1 LGDAGIVATTG
12 ELKIELGRRYRFAAS
27 HRLHSAR
34 LSDEE
39 NLRLYGKCNNPLGHG
54 HNYVVEIC
62 VSGDVDPATGMIAN
76 LADLD
81 GFVEREILDAF
92 DHRSLNDEV
101 PAFRAEVPTTENLCV
116 EIFRRVRAFPKA
128 KLERVRVEETSNN
141 SFEYAG
147 ENATNDSEVDGVRLE
162 GNRP

>member
-1 LGDAGIVATTG
+1 VATTG

>member
-1 LGDAGIVATTG
+1 MTARDD
-12 ELKIELGRRYRFAAS
+12 LKIELGRRYRFAAS

-39 NLRLYGKCNNPLGHG
+39 NARLYGKCNNPLGHG

-81 GFVEREILDAF
+81 GFVERKILDAF

-101 PAFRAEVPTTENLCV
+101 PAFRAEVPTTENLCI

-147 ENATNDSEVDGVRLE
+147 ENASRDSEEGGMHIE
-162 GNRP
+162 GNRA